1 MVHSNNG
8 CGELDKWIALFGGDY
23 GALLK
28 EVLEKAIGIPVD
40 TPAEAGEGGAWGMA
54 VLSAYRAHVL
64 AGGTLPLVDFLANIV
79 H

>member
-1 MVHSNNG
+1 MMRFIG
-8 CGELDKWIALFGGDY
+8 QGGLFKTPGV
-23 GALLK
+23 AQK
-28 EVLEKAIGIPVD
+28 VLEKAIGIPVD